1 MSLAFYQK
9 LYATKHDNVVPLDIF
24 WTILPYILLILNFCH
39 EHMLR
44 RIVVD
49 THTAKGVGVGVG
61 GGCVC
66 VGGGEGEALK
76 GGHIGEKCRA

>member
-24 WTILPYILLILNFCH
+24 LTISPLYPFNS
-39 EHMLR
+39 EHVLR
-44 RIVVD
+44 RLVVD
-49 THTAKGVGVGVG
+49 THTAKGVKVGVGVGVG

-76 GGHIGEKCRA
+76 GGRIGE